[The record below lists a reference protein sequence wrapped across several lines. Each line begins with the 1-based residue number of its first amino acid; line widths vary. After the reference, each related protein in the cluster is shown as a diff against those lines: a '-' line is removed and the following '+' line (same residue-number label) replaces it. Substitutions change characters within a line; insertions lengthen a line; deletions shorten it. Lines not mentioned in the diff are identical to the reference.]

1 MREDWMKVIK
11 ENMVLVAGSK
21 STYRFGDKESK
32 SVAID
37 FGAMEL
43 RGAPG
48 RKAPESNLGSARPQK
63 NVTLDISDEN
73 YLIVNRTPSL
83 LRCRQLI
90 PWKRIVDI
98 VFQNDLSPLQSDT
111 DVKASAATQG

>member
-1 MREDWMKVIK
+1 MRENWTKVIK
-11 ENMVLVAGSK
+11 ENMVLVSGSK

-48 RKAPESNLGSARPQK
+48 KKVPESSLGAARPQK

-73 YLIVNRTPSL
+73 YLIINRTPSL

-98 VFQNDLSPLQSDT
+98 VFQNDLSPLPSTT

>member
-1 MREDWMKVIK
+1 MREDWIELIK

-37 FGAMEL
+37 FGALDL

-48 RKAPESNLGSARPQK
+48 KKDPSSSLESARRQK
-63 NVTLDISDEN
+63 NVTLEISDEN

-83 LRCRQLI
+83 MRCRQLI

-98 VFQNDLSPLQSDT
+98 VFQDDLCPR
-111 DVKASAATQG
+111 

>member
-1 MREDWMKVIK
+1 MREDWMRVIK
-11 ENMVLVAGSK
+11 ENMVLVSGSK

-48 RKAPESNLGSARPQK
+48 KKAPDSNLGGARPQK

-90 PWKRIVDI
+90 PWKRIVNI
-98 VFQNDLSPLQSDT
+98 VFQSDLSPLPST
-111 DVKASAATQG
+111 SEVKASAATRG